1 VAPSTIVTTIAAD
14 RFKVILIVPFYRSLR
29 SRSHASRSKLARAA
43 IDTKFILVLNILCLC
58 ILGVINEQ
66 PTCIFGVGRYFPG
79 RGNCR
84 RRNDRQTPL
93 APSNRSNE
101 PPLTL
106 DAKTAR
112 ASGGPMDNLELV
124 SILEVAVFGLAIA
137 QMLLII
143 LTVRRERDIKE
154 LRDLV
159 EEQRSRLGELKAWL
173 AGRGASQSR
182 RIASVNK
189 SEAEPIA
196 GVQKAESET
205 PLREANQPR
214 ALEDELARAAKD
226 LEWKQDVAAR
236 LQLGIKEQ
244 QTTTQPESAFKWF
257 KDDPNEPPEMAEARR
272 IVNGKTYLP
281 LDQGSA
287 ESPAT
292 QPSTSNVEV
301 ERTLRA
307 IRFLREEADKGLASL
322 IPNPAA
328 NLKR

>member
-1 VAPSTIVTTIAAD
+1 
-14 RFKVILIVPFYRSLR
+14 
-29 SRSHASRSKLARAA
+29 
-43 IDTKFILVLNILCLC
+43 
-58 ILGVINEQ
+58 
-66 PTCIFGVGRYFPG
+66 
-79 RGNCR
+79 
-84 RRNDRQTPL
+84 
-93 APSNRSNE
+93 
-101 PPLTL
+101 
-106 DAKTAR
+106 
-112 ASGGPMDNLELV
+112 MDNLELV

-182 RIASVNK
+182 RIASVSK